1 MPCRDYDD
9 ENERNAD
16 IESTRATRLQQRC
29 DELAK
34 LLCMACAAIEE
45 LMPEDSRMDDVFPYE
60 LKDWWDAHRQADR
73 VNLLEL
79 LDANIDELST
89 ADFNIIDKIL
99 GSYADK

>member
-9 ENERNAD
+9 EISRQQQDGFSLVKSA
-16 IESTRATRLQQRC
+16 QQRC